1 MGVWYRGV
9 WYHGTTPYHHPSS
22 VMIGVVPWYRTS
34 GKTGFGVEKA
44 FKLSKYAKYHLC
56 TYFHFKNHMLSGS
69 SSHHFFWNIS
79 SLSNTSNLLAR
90 GLYLNVNYPYD
101 CPQTFPELV
110 FDYEIWIYDA
120 LIPKNGPKQTTICW
134 RKMKITIHWKA
145 SKGICNTL
153 RCVTAMG
160 HSISM
165 NPNQSESIRIEQH

>member
-1 MGVWYRGV
+1 MGHQWGCGTGGV

-90 GLYLNVNYPYD
+90 GLYLNVNFPFD
-101 CPQTFPELV
+101 CPQTFPKLV
-110 FDYEIWIYDA
+110 FDYELWICCLDTEKW
-120 LIPKNGPKQTTICW
+120 PKTNNNLLTQNKNYHPLEGVQ
-134 RKMKITIHWKA
+134 R
-145 SKGICNTL
+145 TL
-153 RCVTAMG
+153 
-160 HSISM
+160 
-165 NPNQSESIRIEQH
+165 